1 MAEQEM
7 TFAQT
12 FGGSRDMC
20 CIAAVG
26 NMASMGRFE

>member
-20 CIAAVG
+20 GIAALG
-26 NMASMGRFE
+26 NMASM